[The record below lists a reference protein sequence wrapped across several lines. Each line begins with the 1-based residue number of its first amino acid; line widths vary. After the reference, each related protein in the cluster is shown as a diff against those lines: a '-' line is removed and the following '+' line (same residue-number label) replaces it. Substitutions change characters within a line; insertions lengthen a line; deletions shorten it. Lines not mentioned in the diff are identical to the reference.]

1 MGGDDF
7 LNRENGCV
15 VWRRRFAGG
24 AGGRVADG
32 RWQFL
37 GNENKGHNRS
47 LNYLIKNLVWRF
59 FIDFK

>member
-7 LNRENGCV
+7 LNRENDCV

-47 LNYLIKNLVWRF
+47 LNYI
-59 FIDFK
+59 